1 MGVFPS
7 LMPVI
12 EEGGGDWKRGRN
24 QGLNMSGRGL
34 LLQVF
39 EEASVAEVVDVST
52 DEHQVRVYVVG
63 HTAVG
68 WHGVVEGGR
77 DHQGGGVGAETLF
90 TALHQG
96 TKSDHTQTSGQHR
109 FVRVRLS

>member
-1 MGVFPS
+1 
-7 LMPVI
+7 
-12 EEGGGDWKRGRN
+12 
-24 QGLNMSGRGL
+24 MSGRGL

-52 DEHQVRVYVVG
+52 DEHQVRIYVVG

-68 WHGVVEGGR
+68 WHGVGEGGR

-96 TKSDHTQTSGQHR
+96 TKSDHT
-109 FVRVRLS
+109 